1 MKLSDIPVPAVYK
14 SSSDFRFFLKW
25 FENCLARIK
34 YDTENLPDLY
44 DPQRCPSKLLWM
56 LADTMGYKFD
66 DRLPVAFNRLVL
78 LYFMSMIRNKGSKT
92 GVTLAANTNLA
103 QFCIQKAVKDSGNDM
118 LNDRLEDT
126 SIPVNSTYV
135 TAHPAEG
142 YIEIVYFSEE
152 TPIDACV
159 EYVRPA
165 GMYCFQHAGVPVHT
179 RTKIS
184 IDVRLAH
191 ASNGNTSIGA
201 TRVADYS
208 REDYASLQQM
218 EREDPYLE
226 EIKGADGKVADSTLH
241 MPSVNS
247 KHTRRA
253 VYQSNKDVE
262 PGGSTAINAGYRTL
276 YSLQLSNNEHIVKSL
291 LPETT
296 DVIFSLGHGPQ
307 SVKDV
312 EVSLSQ
318 PHNIL
323 SETYMKSPEY
333 NLRYNKTSDTA
344 PDAYGNRSGETDGT
358 VGTTD
363 TTKVQ
368 PIPAVNPVMS
378 TLGDA
383 IMLSDDNTSY
393 TKVDSDG
400 NVNIKK

>member
-78 LYFMSMIRNKGSKT
+78 LYFMAMIRNKGSKT

-152 TPIDACV
+152 VPIDACV

-184 IDVRLAH
+184 IDARLAH

-218 EREDPYLE
+218 KREHP
-226 EIKGADGKVADSTLH
+226 S
-241 MPSVNS
+241 PSVNAE
-247 KHTRRA
+247 HTRRA

-262 PGGSTAINAGYRTL
+262 PEGSTAINAGYRTL

-291 LPETT
+291 LPETS
-296 DVIFSLGHGPQ
+296 DVIFSLGYGPQ

-312 EVSLSQ
+312 DVSLSQ
-318 PHNIL
+318 PQNIL
-323 SETYMKSPEY
+323 SEVYMKSPEY
-333 NLRYNKTSDTA
+333 NLRYNKTSDIA
-344 PDAYGNRSGETDGT
+344 PDSYGNREGENMGT
-358 VGTTD
+358 VGTID
-363 TTKVQ
+363 SRKVQ
-368 PIPAVNPVMS
+368 PNPAVNPVMS

-393 TKVDSDG
+393 TEVDSDG